1 MILIVTFL
9 IFALT
14 LTSVSAADLNATS
27 DEITAIDNVSDTI
40 DSGNFIDCKNSEEVL
55 AISDEDI

>member
-27 DEITAIDNVSDTI
+27 DEITAIDNGEGLNVENSFGRWIYTITI
-40 DSGNFIDCKNSEEVL
+40 DKDKSE
-55 AISDEDI
+55 